1 MSVEDNLIKLI
12 QTVVAKSSGGGFI
25 VGEVTK
31 VDKQQHTCDIT
42 TDGLELYDC
51 RLSSVTSEGTDTRV
65 VVFPEVGS
73 MVAGIATNGLKD
85 VLICNCSKVESM
97 EIKCDSIRINDLRTQ
112 LDKMSARIDGII
124 DALENSAVGT
134 QDGGLTYQSNI
145 TIALGNLQ
153 KEDFSSIE
161 DAD

>member
-1 MSVEDNLIKLI
+1 MSTEDNLIKLI
-12 QTVVAKSSGGGFI
+12 QTVVKKSSGGGFI

-51 RLSSVTSEGTDTRV
+51 RLSSVTSEGTGTRV
-65 VVFPEVGS
+65 VVFPEIGS

-145 TIALGNLQ
+145 KIALANLQ

>member
-1 MSVEDNLIKLI
+1 MNAEENLIRLI
-12 QTVVAKSSGGGFI
+12 QTIVKKTAVGGFI

-31 VDKQQHTCDIT
+31 VDKQQHTCDISA
-42 TDGLELYDC
+42 DGLDLYDC
-51 RLSSVTSEGTDTRV
+51 RLSSITAEGSGTRV
-65 VVFPEVGS
+65 VVFPEIGS
-73 MVAGIATNGLKD
+73 MVAGVATADLKD

-97 EIKCDSIRINDLRTQ
+97 EIKCGQIKINDLRTQ

-124 DALENSAVGT
+124 DALENSAVAP

-145 TIALGNLQ
+145 KIALANLQ
-153 KEDFSSIE
+153 KEDFSTIE